1 MGEADAADAGL
12 RRFAR
17 VGHHPHDAAAKC
29 AGLADAYRD
38 VAAALACPFLDAGAV
53 VSARRVDG
61 VHLDA
66 DQHAIL
72 GAALADVVQPV
83 LSAYR

>member
-1 MGEADAADAGL
+1 
-12 RRFAR
+12 

-38 VAAALACPFLDAGAV
+38 VAAALACPFFDAGAV
-53 VSARRVDG
+53 VSARRVDS

-72 GAALADVVQPV
+72 EAPRRVVKRMRRRGMAPHADAVGGM
-83 LSAYR
+83 A